1 MKWGKIGLF
10 VGGVLFGTAGVKIL
24 TSREAKKVY
33 AYTTAAALRAKDEVM
48 TVVTTIKENADD
60 ILADAKEINEKRA
73 ADAECEVIEDASAE
87 EESDKSETA
96 AEEV

>member
-1 MKWGKIGLF
+1 
-10 VGGVLFGTAGVKIL
+10 
-24 TSREAKKVY
+24 
-33 AYTTAAALRAKDEVM
+33 M

-73 ADAECEVIEDASAE
+73 ADAECEFIEDASAE
-87 EESDKSETA
+87 EESDKSETE

>member
-33 AYTTAAALRAKDEVM
+33 AYTTAAALRAKDE
-48 TVVTTIKENADD
+48 
-60 ILADAKEINEKRA
+60 EINEKRA

-87 EESDKSETA
+87 EESDKSETE